1 MRRAPR
7 RPFWYLTSSVV
18 ASLLALADPAGA
30 QGAGKLPPL
39 TVCASPAARM
49 EAAPTGSLRL
59 GFALVGLWATR
70 DPGSGRLQGLA
81 IELGTALA
89 EQLGLALTPL
99 PHPNLSSLIE
109 KGRAGEWDMAISVVT
124 PERRTLFDYSPTVM
138 LDEATY
144 LVPTG
149 SDIRV
154 AADADRPGTRIAV
167 VRNNPTDLYLTNTIR
182 SAELIRAE
190 NEQASI
196 ELVRSGNADVMAL
209 ARWNVPGRLKLLPG
223 YRSLNENFASQPVAI
238 SLQKGRPAALA
249 CLEEFAQQ
257 GLRTGLVQ
265 DAIARSGHVGIAVPS
280 AP

>member
-1 MRRAPR
+1 MRQTSQHPFRY
-7 RPFWYLTSSVV
+7 RPLIAV
-18 ASLLALADPAGA
+18 ASLLMLASPAGA
-30 QGAGKLPPL
+30 QGTGKLPPL
-39 TVCASPAARM
+39 AACANPAARM

-70 DPGSGRLQGLA
+70 DPGSNQLQGLA
-81 IELGTALA
+81 VELGTALA
-89 EQLGLALTPL
+89 EQLGLTLAPL

-124 PERRTLFDYSPTVM
+124 PERRVLFDYSPTIM

-144 LVPTG
+144 LVPAG

-154 AADADRPGTRIAV
+154 ASDADRSGTRIAV
-167 VRNNPTDLYLTNTIR
+167 VRNNPTDLYLTNVIR
-182 SAELIRAE
+182 HAQLIRAE

-223 YRSLNENFASQPVAI
+223 HRSLNENFAAQPVAL

-249 CLEEFAQQ
+249 CLDEFVRE
-257 GLRTGLVQ
+257 GIRTGFVR
-265 DAIARSGHVGIAVPS
+265 DAIARSGHVGITLPTN
-280 AP
+280 P

>member
-1 MRRAPR
+1 MRRTPR
-7 RPFWYLTSSVV
+7 HPFRHLPSLVV
-18 ASLLALADPAGA
+18 GSLLALANPAGA
-30 QGAGKLPPL
+30 QGTGKLPRL
-39 TVCASPAARM
+39 AACASPAARA
-49 EAAPTGSLRL
+49 EATPTGSLRF

-89 EQLGLALTPL
+89 DQLGAALTPL
-99 PHPNLSSLIE
+99 PHTNLSSLID
-109 KGRAGEWDMAISVVT
+109 KGRAGEWDMAMSVVT

-144 LVPTG
+144 LVPAG

-167 VRNNPTDLYLTNTIR
+167 VKNNPTDLYLTNTIR

-223 YRSLNENFASQPVAI
+223 HRSLDENFASQPVAV
-238 SLQKGRPAALA
+238 SLQKGRPAALT
-249 CLEEFAQQ
+249 CLDEFVRE
-257 GLRTGLVQ
+257 GIRTGFVQ
-265 DAIARSGHVGIAVPS
+265 GAIARSGHVGIALPS
-280 AP
+280 TP